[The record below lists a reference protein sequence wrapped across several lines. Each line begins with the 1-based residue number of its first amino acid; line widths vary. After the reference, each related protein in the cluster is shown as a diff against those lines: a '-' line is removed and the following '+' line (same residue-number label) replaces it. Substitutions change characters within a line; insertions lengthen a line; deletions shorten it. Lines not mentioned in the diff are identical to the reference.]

1 MLRSIKKT
9 EREKMQK
16 GKKVERSWKM
26 NGKDDANEL
35 LEISGEISNEKKTKK
50 VSDKISN
57 GEEASNIWSAGMWR

>member
-1 MLRSIKKT
+1 
-9 EREKMQK
+9 
-16 GKKVERSWKM
+16 M

-57 GEEASNIWSAGMWR
+57 GEEASNI